1 MNVQITHYTKSEK
14 VEIKYSGDST
24 YYIHDSE
31 CGKLTKKLL
40 HIMNNQRTIKGYNVE
55 IITKEYI

>member
-1 MNVQITHYTKSEK
+1 MNVQITNYTKSEK

-24 YYIHDSE
+24 YYIYDFE
-31 CGKLTKKLL
+31 CAKLTKQLL
-40 HIMNNQRTIKGYNVE
+40 HIMNKGWDVE